1 MGGGQPKL
9 GGLLMQT
16 FNFILAW
23 VCVLLSLAFL
33 VMCIFTFEW
42 QLILCGMAVTAVMV
56 FALHHELSK

>member
-1 MGGGQPKL
+1 MEL
-9 GGLLMQT
+9 TMET

-42 QLILCGMAVTAVMV
+42 QHILCGMAVTAVMV

>member
-1 MGGGQPKL
+1 MEL
-9 GGLLMQT
+9 TMET

-33 VMCIFTFEW
+33 AMCIFTMEW